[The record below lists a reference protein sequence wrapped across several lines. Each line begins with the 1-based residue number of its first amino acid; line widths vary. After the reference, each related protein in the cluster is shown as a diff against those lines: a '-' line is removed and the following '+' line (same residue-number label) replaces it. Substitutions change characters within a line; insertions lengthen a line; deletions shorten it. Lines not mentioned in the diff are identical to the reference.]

1 MYTCILSCRFG
12 ILTMHYLR
20 NVCMCN
26 VCVDNDNIMYHDRPS
41 SSALVLSSLLSYSE
55 REILVIAKSVIRVT

>member
-20 NVCMCN
+20 NVCM
-26 VCVDNDNIMYHDRPS
+26 DNDNIMYHDRPS